1 MSASFDDE
9 ARSRLALL
17 ADQLIPAGDGM
28 PSASEAGVAGE
39 WLDAIVAAEPGFG
52 PALASVLAE
61 ADVSDPAGALRRI
74 ETTDP
79 NGWGTLT
86 TVVAGAYFLNPA
98 IAEQVGYP
106 GRPAIPSTTGR
117 SPTGSRTGCST
128 RSSRAARST
137 ARRRGPEPPAPGGA
151 RLDEAARDGELLHV
165 RCRAAPWR
173 CP

>member
-1 MSASFDDE
+1 MNGVFDDE

-61 ADVSDPAGALRRI
+61 ADVSDPAGALKRI

-98 IAEQVGYP
+98 IAEKVGYP
-106 GRPAIPSTTGR
+106 GRPAIPVDDGTEPDWLQDGLLDSVKSRGTIYR
-117 SPTGSRTGCST
+117 PT
-128 RSSRAARST
+128 
-137 ARRRGPEPPAPGGA
+137 PGA
-151 RLDEAARDGELLHV
+151 
-165 RCRAAPWR
+165 
-173 CP
+173 

>member
-1 MSASFDDE
+1 MNGVFDDE

-61 ADVSDPAGALRRI
+61 ADVSDPAGALKRI

-98 IAEQVGYP
+98 IAKKVGYP
-106 GRPAIPSTTGR
+106 GRPAIPVDD
-117 SPTGSRTGCST
+117 GSEPDWLQDGLLDSVK
-128 RSSRAARST
+128 S
-137 ARRRGPEPPAPGGA
+137 RGPIYRPTPGA
-151 RLDEAARDGELLHV
+151 
-165 RCRAAPWR
+165 
-173 CP
+173 

>member
-1 MSASFDDE
+1 MSGVFDDE

-61 ADVSDPAGALRRI
+61 ADVSDPAGALKRI

-86 TVVAGAYFLNPA
+86 TVVAGAYFHNPA
-98 IAEQVGYP
+98 SAEKVGYP
-106 GRPAIPSTTGR
+106 GRPAIPVDD
-117 SPTGSRTGCST
+117 GSEPDWLQDGLLDSVK
-128 RSSRAARST
+128 S
-137 ARRRGPEPPAPGGA
+137 RGPIYRPTPGA
-151 RLDEAARDGELLHV
+151 
-165 RCRAAPWR
+165 
-173 CP
+173 

>member
-1 MSASFDDE
+1 MSAPFDTE

-17 ADQLIPAGDGM
+17 ADQLIPAADGM

-61 ADVSDPAGALRRI
+61 ADVSDPAGALKRI

-98 IAEQVGYP
+98 IAERVGYP
-106 GRPAIPSTTGR
+106 GRPAIPVDD
-117 SPTGSRTGCST
+117 GSEPDWLQDGLLDSVK
-128 RSSRAARST
+128 S
-137 ARRRGPEPPAPGGA
+137 RGPIYRPTPGA
-151 RLDEAARDGELLHV
+151 
-165 RCRAAPWR
+165 
-173 CP
+173 

>member
-1 MSASFDDE
+1 MSAPFDDE

-39 WLDAIVAAEPGFG
+39 WLDAIIAAEPGFG

-61 ADVSDPAGALRRI
+61 ADVSDPAGALKRI

-106 GRPAIPSTTGR
+106 GRPAISVDD
-117 SPTGSRTGCST
+117 GSEPDWLQDGLLDSVK
-128 RSSRAARST
+128 S
-137 ARRRGPEPPAPGGA
+137 RGPIYRPTPGA
-151 RLDEAARDGELLHV
+151 
-165 RCRAAPWR
+165 
-173 CP
+173 

>member
-1 MSASFDDE
+1 MTGVFDDE

-61 ADVSDPAGALRRI
+61 ADVSDAAGALKRI

-98 IAEQVGYP
+98 IAEKVGYP
-106 GRPAIPSTTGR
+106 GRPAIPVDD
-117 SPTGSRTGCST
+117 GSEPDWLQDGLLDSVK
-128 RSSRAARST
+128 S
-137 ARRRGPEPPAPGGA
+137 RGPIYRPTPGA
-151 RLDEAARDGELLHV
+151 
-165 RCRAAPWR
+165 
-173 CP
+173 

>member
-1 MSASFDDE
+1 MNGVFDDE

-52 PALASVLAE
+52 PALASVLAQ
-61 ADVSDPAGALRRI
+61 ADVSDPAGALKRI

-98 IAEQVGYP
+98 IAEKVGYP
-106 GRPAIPSTTGR
+106 GRPAIPVDD
-117 SPTGSRTGCST
+117 GSEPDWLQDGLLDSVK
-128 RSSRAARST
+128 S
-137 ARRRGPEPPAPGGA
+137 RGPIYRPTPGA
-151 RLDEAARDGELLHV
+151 
-165 RCRAAPWR
+165 
-173 CP
+173 